1 MYCRSVMG
9 TSPEYQRLIRELHD
23 REDSFGAGNHVL
35 TVAQLIKK
43 LNIRSVTDYGAGKMR
58 LAEVLRKE
66 FALEFD
72 YFPFDPA
79 FPEYGSAKT
88 AELVCCIEVLE
99 HVEPDFIDSVI
110 EELAQITIKWGFFT
124 VSCGDS
130 SKFLAD
136 GRNAH
141 ILQRPISWWLTKL
154 SSRFE
159 VQWLNKTGQN
169 SFAVVV
175 TRSDNKASS
184 LSTLEIYQRDSIV
197 RHIKFFLS
205 SLSLEVCRRVRRGH
219 WRP

>member
-1 MYCRSVMG
+1 VA
-9 TSPEYQRLIRELHD
+9 TSPEYQKLIRELHD

-35 TVAQLIKK
+35 AVAQLMRN
-43 LNIRSVTDYGAGKMR
+43 LDVRTLTDYGAGKMR

-66 FALEFD
+66 FALEFE

-79 FPEYGSAKT
+79 FPEYGRAKS

-110 EELAQITIKWGFFT
+110 EELAQITVRWGFFT

-130 SKFLAD
+130 GKFLAD

-159 VQWLNKTGQN
+159 VQWLNKTSRD

-175 TRSDNKASS
+175 TRLDNSAYD
-184 LSTLEIYQRDSIV
+184 LNALEIYQRDSIV
-197 RHIKFFLS
+197 QHVKLFAA
-205 SLSLEVCRRVRRGH
+205 SLSLEVRRRVRRGH